1 MTLITS
7 YFGGESD
14 AVPEQR
20 HALRAVPRRTLT
32 IKLTAGRD
40 GDALMLSDWVEA
52 NAGKPALYPLP
63 HLCRRTAGAAKG
75 DTVLPVSG
83 AHGRFER
90 ALQPLR
96 PGVLASG
103 SNPSVSFPAGGP
115 MVIRSAAGGA
125 ILIVDAEHGH
135 QIYGAQVTAPDT
147 LTLDES
153 LARPVSAAA
162 RVYPLVAGVMRQA
175 ARFDHLAGQVV
186 DTVLDIDVAPPE
198 FDRWAEG
205 GWTPAE
211 TWAGLP
217 VFTSRLFGATW
228 EDQEFGFSPTIEV
241 LDNEAAPV
249 WFARASTNPHK
260 TLKRRILVGNESA
273 IENVLGLL
281 DYLRGRQ
288 QPLWV
293 DDALDGLE
301 FVDTPTFGAGAYYG
315 VRINRKT
322 MPSVLKKPALL
333 RIPGAFPV
341 GTAGLYRNQ
350 DGAWLLL
357 SARPASLSGSPPDF
371 VIEPGMTA
379 TRMAKCRLDHDAVD
393 LIWHTDGVL
402 EVNLVFHE
410 LPVTYKA
417 MVGGYNF

>member
-260 TLKRRILVGNESA
+260 TLKRRILVGDESA

-301 FVDTPTFGAGAYYG
+301 FLSSWSFTNAGVG
-315 VRINRKT
+315 VKINRKT
-322 MPSVLKKPALL
+322 MPTVLRKPTVL
-333 RIPGAFPV
+333 RIDGARPL
-341 GTAGLYRNQ
+341 GTAGLHSY
-350 DGAWLLL
+350 DGGAFLML
-357 SARPASLSGSPPDF
+357 AEYPATVSGSPPEF
-371 VIEPGMTA
+371 TILPGMTA
-379 TRMAKCRLDHDAVD
+379 TRMAKCRLDHDAVE

-410 LPVTYKA
+410 IPVTYRA